1 MSAAAEE
8 RFERWQRPAVKV
20 PAANQRMLGQQ
31 VAEQTII
38 AQADAGMSA
47 QRIAEVQEEIAAR
60 NLSEA
65 TTREARTFAKE
76 YDDTA
81 RTLVRELEEMEM
93 GQ

>member
-1 MSAAAEE
+1 VNAKALGGQV
-8 RFERWQRPAVKV
+8 WQRTVKSIPAG
-20 PAANQRMLGQQ
+20 NQRMLGVQ
-31 VAEQTII
+31 VAEQTIT

-47 QRIAEVQEEIAAR
+47 RRIAEVHEETAAR

-65 TTREARTFAKE
+65 TTRAAKVFAKE

-81 RTLVRELEEMEM
+81 RILVRELEEMEM